1 MLKAAS
7 APKPLENEFI
17 AESSV
22 KVQKLIAAIDEVI
35 VDKKP
40 TVKLC
45 VTCLLAGGH
54 FLLEDRPGMGKTS
67 LVKTISKLLGLE
79 EQRIQFTN
87 DLLPADILGTPI
99 FNKHTQ
105 SFEFHKGPLFSN
117 FVLADELNRATPKT
131 QSACLQAMEE
141 KRVSMDGTIYDLP
154 KPFFLIATQN
164 PQENIGTFPLPES
177 QLDRFLMRLHLGFP
191 SREAEKGILRGRDR
205 NQWIQ
210 ELDPIL
216 QPQELLKMIEAVDD
230 VTVSDTAI
238 DYLQDIVEKSRTLS
252 WGLSPRGARDF
263 NKAAKAHA
271 FIDGRSY
278 VIPEDYQSVGV
289 AVMNHRLRSHEDL
302 GEKGSDQ
309 LAQEIIHSVPIP

>member
-1 MLKAAS
+1 MEKIDAS
-7 APKPLENEFI
+7 
-17 AESSV
+17 SSAKKIQELV
-22 KVQKLIAAIDEVI
+22 NQIDEVI
-35 VDKKP
+35 VDKKQ

-54 FLLEDRPGMGKTS
+54 FILEDRPGMGKTS

-99 FNKHTQ
+99 FNKNSQT
-105 SFEFHKGPLFSN
+105 FNFHKGPLFSN
-117 FVLADELNRATPKT
+117 FVLADEINRATPKT

-141 KRVSMDGTIYDLP
+141 KQVTMDGHVYELP
-154 KPFFLIATQN
+154 RPFFLIATQN
-164 PQENIGTFPLPES
+164 PQESIGTFPLPES
-177 QLDRFLMRLHLGFP
+177 QLDRFLMRLELGFP

-205 NQWIQ
+205 NLWIK
-210 ELDPIL
+210 ELKPVMT
-216 QPQELLKMIEAVDD
+216 PQDLIEMIEQIDL
-230 VTVSDTAI
+230 VTVSDSSL

-271 FIDGRSY
+271 FIEGRNF
-278 VIPEDYQSVGV
+278 VIPEDYQAVGV

-302 GEKGSDQ
+302 GEKSTHQ

>member
-1 MLKAAS
+1 MKKKAQ
-7 APKPLENEFI
+7 E
-17 AESSV
+17 ESKKIQELLS
-22 KVQKLIAAIDEVI
+22 QIEEVI
-35 VDKKP
+35 VDKKQ

-54 FLLEDRPGMGKTS
+54 FILEDRPGMGKTS

-99 FNKHTQ
+99 FNKETQ
-105 SFEFHKGPLFSN
+105 SFNFHKGPLFSN
-117 FVLADELNRATPKT
+117 FVLADEINRATPKT

-141 KRVSMDGTIYDLP
+141 KHVTMDGHVYELP

-177 QLDRFLMRLHLGFP
+177 QLDRFLMRLELGFP
-191 SREAEKGILRGRDR
+191 SREAEKGILKGRDR
-205 NQWIQ
+205 NLWIQ
-210 ELDPIL
+210 ELKPVMT
-216 QPQELLKMIEAVDD
+216 PTELLGLIEEVES
-230 VTVSDTAI
+230 VNVSDASL

-271 FIDGRSY
+271 FIEGRDF
-278 VIPEDYQSVGV
+278 VIPEDYQAVGV

-302 GEKGSDQ
+302 GEKSAHQ

>member
-1 MLKAAS
+1 MDS
-7 APKPLENEFI
+7 NFI
-17 AESSV
+17 SESSP
-22 KVQKLIAAIDEVI
+22 KIARLLSGIDEVI

-67 LVKTISKLLGLE
+67 LVKTISKLIGLQ

-99 FNKHTQ
+99 FNKTSQ
-105 SFEFHKGPLFSN
+105 SFDFHKGPLFSN

-141 KRVSMDGTIYDLP
+141 KRVSMDGIVYELP

-164 PQENIGTFPLPES
+164 PQENVGTFPLPES

-205 NQWIQ
+205 NVWIQ
-210 ELDPIL
+210 EL
-216 QPQELLKMIEAVDD
+216 QPVMSPEELMIMIDKVDE
-230 VTVSDTAI
+230 VTVSDSALE
-238 DYLQDIVEKSRTLS
+238 YLQDIVEKSRTLS

-271 FIDGRSY
+271 FIEGRGY
-278 VIPEDYQSVGV
+278 VIPEDYQAVGV
-289 AVMNHRLRSHEDL
+289 AVMNHRLRSYEDL

>member
-1 MLKAAS
+1 
-7 APKPLENEFI
+7 
-17 AESSV
+17 
-22 KVQKLIAAIDEVI
+22 
-35 VDKKP
+35 
-40 TVKLC
+40 
-45 VTCLLAGGH
+45 
-54 FLLEDRPGMGKTS
+54 MGKTS

-99 FNKHTQ
+99 FNKNSQT
-105 SFEFHKGPLFSN
+105 FNFHKGPLFSN
-117 FVLADELNRATPKT
+117 FVLADEINRATPKT

-141 KRVSMDGTIYDLP
+141 KQVTMDGHVYELP
-154 KPFFLIATQN
+154 RPFFLIATQN

-177 QLDRFLMRLHLGFP
+177 QLDRFLMRLELGFP

-205 NQWIQ
+205 NLWIK
-210 ELDPIL
+210 ELKPVMT
-216 QPQELLKMIEAVDD
+216 PQDLIEMIEQIDE
-230 VTVSDTAI
+230 VTVSDSSL

-271 FIDGRSY
+271 FIEGRNF
-278 VIPEDYQSVGV
+278 VIPEDYQAVGV

-302 GEKGSDQ
+302 GEKSTHQ

>member
-1 MLKAAS
+1 VTLVQQGGFAAM
-7 APKPLENEFI
+7 ENKNE
-17 AESSV
+17 AVV
-22 KVQKLIAAIDEVI
+22 KVNDLLRQINEVI
-35 VDKKP
+35 VDKEQ
-40 TVKLC
+40 TIKLC

-87 DLLPADILGTPI
+87 DLLPADILGTSI
-99 FNKHTQ
+99 YNKNSQ
-105 SFEFHKGPLFSN
+105 SFEFHQGPLFSN

-141 KRVSMDGTIYDLP
+141 GRVSIDGRVFELP

-177 QLDRFLMRLHLGFP
+177 QLDRFLMKLHLGFP
-191 SREAEKGILRGRDR
+191 SREAEKNILKGRDR
-205 NQWIQ
+205 NLWIQ
-210 ELDPIL
+210 D
-216 QPQELLKMIEAVDD
+216 LKPVLMPKEVVQIIETVEE

-238 DYLQDIVEKSRTLS
+238 SYLQDIVEKSRTLS
-252 WGLSPRGARDF
+252 WGLSPRAARDF
-263 NKAAKAHA
+263 NKAAKAFA
-271 FIDGRSY
+271 FIEGRNF
-278 VIPEDYQSVGV
+278 VIPEDYQAVGV
-289 AVMNHRLRSHEDL
+289 AVMNHRLRSHEDF
-302 GEKGSDQ
+302 GDKNAEQ

>member
-1 MLKAAS
+1 MDKAAVS
-7 APKPLENEFI
+7 EA
-17 AESSV
+17 AE
-22 KVQKLIAAIDEVI
+22 KITRLRAGIDEII

-40 TVKLC
+40 TIKLC
-45 VTCLLAGGH
+45 VTCLFAGGH

-67 LVKTISKLLGLE
+67 LVKTISKLLGLK

-99 FNKHTQ
+99 FNKETQ
-105 SFEFHKGPLFSN
+105 NFQFHKGPLFSN

-141 KRVSMDGTIYDLP
+141 NQVSMDGTVYELP

-177 QLDRFLMRLHLGFP
+177 QLDRFLMRLQLGFP
-191 SREAEKGILRGRDR
+191 SRDAEKGILTGRDR

-210 ELDPIL
+210 ELKPVMTPDEVLKII
-216 QPQELLKMIEAVDD
+216 ELVNEI
-230 VTVSDTAI
+230 TVSDTAI
-238 DYLQDIVEKSRTLS
+238 NYLQDIVEKSRTLS
-252 WGLSPRGARDF
+252 WGLSPRAARDF

-271 FIDGRSY
+271 LIEGRAF
-278 VIPEDYQSVGV
+278 VIPEDYQAVGV
-289 AVMNHRLRSHEDL
+289 AVMNHRLRSHEEMGD
-302 GEKGSDQ
+302 KSADQ
-309 LAQEIIHSVPIP
+309 LALEIIHSVPIP